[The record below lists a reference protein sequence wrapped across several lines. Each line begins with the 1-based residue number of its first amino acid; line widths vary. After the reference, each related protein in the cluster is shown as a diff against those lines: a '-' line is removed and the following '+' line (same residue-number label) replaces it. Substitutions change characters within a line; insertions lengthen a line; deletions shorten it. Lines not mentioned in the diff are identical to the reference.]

1 MHLEKIPQNNK
12 ADNNRNNNK
21 SIYTSKMWNSA
32 IFKLF
37 MTWLFKFRTYF
48 AWNLIISFF
57 LNVAP
62 LYLVRSE
69 NSWSEQNFEKNSVLP
84 QNDAKSFFFFFIFW
98 KILLSVFPGNTLN
111 LLLYI
116 SLQNPFFGK
125 LPVFNLW
132 VKMLLVNQSAKFLK
146 V

>member
-57 LNVAP
+57 FKCGTIISSQKWKQ
-62 LYLVRSE
+62 LVRTE
-69 NSWSEQNFEKNSVLP
+69 FREKFCFAP
-84 QNDAKSFFFFFIFW
+84 KWPKKFFFFIFW

>member
-48 AWNLIISFF
+48 ARNLIISFF

-62 LYLVRSE
+62 LYLVRNE

-84 QNDAKSFFFFFIFW
+84 QNDPKSFFFFFIFW
-98 KILLSVFPGNTLN
+98 EILLSVFPGNTLN

-116 SLQNPFFGK
+116 SLKNPFFGK